1 MSDSLSPDSPVVVDS
16 VPKLLSLAKARA
28 ALMQSEVC
36 RFVAKEETH
45 AKELDWTR
53 RQIVEYLDAYN
64 AAVNLLRTLGF
75 EVEVNDSETREA
87 LCRAEWVKQN
97 ALPY

>member
-1 MSDSLSPDSPVVVDS
+1 MSDSLPPSPDLIVCDS
-16 VPKLLSLAKARA
+16 PKLLSLAKARA
-28 ALMQSEVC
+28 AHMQSEVC

-75 EVEVNDSETREA
+75 EVEVNDSATVNA
-87 LCRAEWVKQN
+87 IFRAERVKQN
-97 ALPY
+97 AIPY